1 MLAGYEAYRVE
12 KGISSETLGIELEL
26 IKTFLQFVNQRYG
39 KQVESH
45 ELRPADVR
53 AFLDQEKAKGLKAST
68 LRRKLSHLRQYF
80 HYLWKVGK
88 LPVDFMPKFEYELVV
103 EKSTAT
109 LDYQEFVNAK
119 ARVLQHAS
127 LSLNA
132 KLYFLFTMAG
142 FRMKEI
148 ERIRSR
154 HFRDLGD
161 RMEMHFVT
169 SQEVFWQLTFEEE
182 SELSV
187 LAQAQERALFREH
200 DYLVSST
207 NKYGADYVR
216 NNMKEIY
223 NRLNAVLSTPFRT
236 EEVRMAYIYHLYK
249 VQEKP
254 FDEMVELLGVTPES
268 LTSTLK
274 LVFERYKTGVGQ

>member
-1 MLAGYEAYRVE
+1 MLAGYEVYRVE
-12 KGISSETLGIELEL
+12 KGISSETLGIELDL
-26 IKTFLQFVNQRYG
+26 IKTFLQFVNQRYV
-39 KQVESH
+39 KQIEPH

-80 HYLWKVGK
+80 HYLWKIGK

-109 LDYQEFVNAK
+109 LDYLEFVNVK
-119 ARVLQHAS
+119 ERVLRHAS

-161 RMEMHFVT
+161 RMEMHFIT
-169 SQEVFWQLTFEEE
+169 SQEVFWQLIFEEE
-182 SELSV
+182 SAISV
-187 LAQAQERALFREH
+187 LTQAQERALFREH
-200 DYLVSST
+200 DYLVSSE

-223 NRLNAVLSTPFRT
+223 KRLNAVLPAPFRT

>member
-1 MLAGYEAYRVE
+1 MD
-12 KGISSETLGIELEL
+12 
-26 IKTFLQFVNQRYG
+26 
-39 KQVESH
+39 H
-45 ELRPADVR
+45 
-53 AFLDQEKAKGLKAST
+53 EKAKGLKAST

-80 HYLWKVGK
+80 HYLWKIGK

-119 ARVLQHAS
+119 ERVLQHAS

-182 SELSV
+182 SAISV
-187 LAQAQERALFREH
+187 LTQAQERALFREH
-200 DYLVSST
+200 DYLVSSEK
-207 NKYGADYVR
+207 KYGADYVR

-223 NRLNAVLSTPFRT
+223 NRLNAVLPAPFRT